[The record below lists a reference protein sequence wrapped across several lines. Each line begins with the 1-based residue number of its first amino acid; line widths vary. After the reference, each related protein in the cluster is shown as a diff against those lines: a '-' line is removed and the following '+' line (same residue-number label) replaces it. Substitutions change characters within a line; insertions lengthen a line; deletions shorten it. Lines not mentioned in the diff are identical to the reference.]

1 MKHASMMKPLLTV
14 LALAACTQ
22 YAFAATDSLP
32 PVQHQGDIAFL
43 SGGIGL
49 SESTAIKDAMHRY
62 PLTIEFAGT
71 GHSGNV
77 YLANVPVEI
86 YDLHGHTV
94 LKTTAAGPFLLASL
108 PDGQYRV
115 TARYN
120 GKDESREVQISP
132 SAHVH
137 EFYLWSM

>member
-1 MKHASMMKPLLTV
+1 MKHTSMMKLLFTV

-22 YAFAATDSLP
+22 YAFAATDYLP

-43 SGGIGL
+43 SGGIGQ
-49 SESTAIKDAMHRY
+49 SESTAIKDAMHHY
-62 PLTIEFAGT
+62 PLTLEFAGKE
-71 GHSGNV
+71 HSGNV

-86 YDLHGHTV
+86 SDMHGHTV

-115 TARYN
+115 TAHYR
-120 GKDESREVQISP
+120 GKEESRDVQINP

-137 EFYLWSM
+137 ELFLWSM